1 MTGIAAPITTALP
14 IFHNGEDC
22 SSCRKR
28 NVNQIAINEI
38 AIANTTRALH
48 SAADLIDTPNP
59 MVRGWAWSQ
68 FVRPSSTKSS
78 ASSIHGDAADLRLIC
93 RTPRELDY
101 DLSRRVSR
109 RLELLLNSLVL
120 RTSHG
125 NDIEVRQ
132 HLRAINQYV
141 KLSLGRLA
149 PVDLVKVQSDGMRG
163 SGRETANRI
172 GAWRPALALE
182 NRLRRDGTG

>member
-1 MTGIAAPITTALP
+1 M
-14 IFHNGEDC
+14 
-22 SSCRKR
+22 
-28 NVNQIAINEI
+28 
-38 AIANTTRALH
+38 
-48 SAADLIDTPNP
+48 SAADLIDTLNP

-68 FVRPSSTKSS
+68 FVRPSSTRSS

-93 RTPRELDY
+93 RTPCELDY
-101 DLSRRVSR
+101 DLPRRVSR

-120 RTSHG
+120 RTSHA

-182 NRLRRDGTG
+182 NRLRRNGTG

>member
-78 ASSIHGDAADLRLIC
+78 ASSIHGDAADLRLI
-93 RTPRELDY
+93 
-101 DLSRRVSR
+101 SRC
-109 RLELLLNSLVL
+109 L
-120 RTSHG
+120 
-125 NDIEVRQ
+125 
-132 HLRAINQYV
+132 
-141 KLSLGRLA
+141 
-149 PVDLVKVQSDGMRG
+149 
-163 SGRETANRI
+163 ETARK
-172 GAWRPALALE
+172 WL
-182 NRLRRDGTG
+182 GTSPDSGNQFEVWQTPGSI